1 MISILPDLF
10 SEIHLHSADRAF
22 VFPIHIFNLRAI
34 ELAISFNDV
43 IVSCAFKDRLADERA
58 KLQSAY
64 TDFHHCDL
72 RFSDLIGEHVW
83 NLQEG
88 FGKPLI
94 VNRSMAFVYRLCD
107 NKSRTAPRITV
118 GATSSRTITEPIF
131 VGRIRGS
138 LPCATFLSCD
148 IAAIT
153 SRVFRSSMRGG
164 EPSLSTPNLMA
175 SASAGGIMPALSAIV
190 EAHFIP

>member
-1 MISILPDLF
+1 MVFILLDLF
-10 SEIHLHSADRAF
+10 SEIHLHSADCFF
-22 VFPIHIFNLRAI
+22 VFTIRILDLSAI
-34 ELAISFNDV
+34 ELAISFDDV

-58 KLQSAY
+58 DLQSAQA
-64 TDFHHCDL
+64 DFHHCDL
-72 RFSDLIGEHVW
+72 RFSHLIGEHISCLPPQGGLKKRLLSNIQWRV
-83 NLQEG
+83 
-88 FGKPLI
+88 
-94 VNRSMAFVYRLCD
+94 VYRRCD

-153 SRVFRSSMRGG
+153 SWVFRSSMRGRA
-164 EPSLSTPNLMA
+164 PSLSTPNLMA
-175 SASAGGIMPALSAIV
+175 SASGGAIMPALSAI
-190 EAHFIP
+190 